1 MSRSGFHRLLPSS
14 ARKTEPLLLLR
25 MVGELATSAHF
36 APYWPIVCPLNLI
49 KERVALRWEVTRRR
63 FTIARLGAP

>member
-25 MVGELATSAHF
+25 MVGELVTSAHHRPVL
-36 APYWPIVCPLNLI
+36 ADSLPSEPECR
-49 KERVALRWEVTRRR
+49 KE
-63 FTIARLGAP
+63 